1 MSVAMRMHGL
11 VLKEVKQIVRD
22 PSAILIAFLMPVV
35 LLIVNGFGINFD
47 ANHMKVAVVIAAP
60 EETVRGM
67 LQALAASPY
76 LDPIRLPDAR
86 SAEAEVVRGNVRG
99 MLVVRE
105 DFSQRLAR
113 SAHWPAT
120 AELAVNATDPNTA
133 RILEGYVSGALST
146 WLAGEAMERRLIAN
160 GDIDAAI
167 SLLVQSGATLR
178 RCDRARDHRHGDD
191 HDRHASDR
199 ADCRARVGAR
209 HDGEHAGL
217 SGRHGGA
224 DLRQA
229 GLLLHPGNGQHGDG
243 RADGDRIV
251 RLALPRRGYRFAGG
265 LLALFLMFALGLG
278 LFISTLARNQFV
290 AAQLAFL
297 ATMLPAMMLSGM
309 LFDIAS
315 MPQWLRI
322 VTYAVPARYL
332 VSILQ
337 TLFLAGDV
345 WAVVLPNLLGLG
357 GGRDARRR
365 RHAAGHPA
373 AARLRCCD
381 ASSHCWSRNWP
392 GCGRTVRPG
401 SSS

>member
-1 MSVAMRMHGL
+1 MSIAMRMHGL

-133 RILEGYVSGALST
+133 RILEGYISGALST
-146 WLAGEAMERRLIAN
+146 WLAGEAIERRLIAA
-160 GDIDAAI
+160 GDITLQYRYWFNAELRSADAIVPGIIAMVMTMTGTLLTALIVAREWERGTMESMLASPAGLAELIFAKLGCYFVLGMASMVMAVLMAI
-167 SLLVQSGATLR
+167 GLFGLPFRGGVVALLV
-178 RCDRARDHRHGDD
+178 
-191 HDRHASDR
+191 AS
-199 ADCRARVGAR
+199 
-209 HDGEHAGL
+209 
-217 SGRHGGA
+217 
-224 DLRQA
+224 
-229 GLLLHPGNGQHGDG
+229 
-243 RADGDRIV
+243 
-251 RLALPRRGYRFAGG
+251 
-265 LLALFLMFALGLG
+265 ALFLMFALGLG

-315 MPQWLRI
+315 MPYWLRI

-345 WAVVLPNLLGLG
+345 WAVILPNLMGLG
-357 GGRDARRR
+357 AAAALAVGATLLVTRRR
-365 RHAAGHPA
+365 
-373 AARLRCCD
+373 LD
-381 ASSHCWSRNWP
+381 
-392 GCGRTVRPG
+392 
-401 SSS
+401 

>member
-1 MSVAMRMHGL
+1 MSIAMRMHGL

-133 RILEGYVSGALST
+133 RILEGYISGALST
-146 WLAGEAMERRLIAN
+146 WLAGEAIERRLIAAGEITLQYRYWFN
-160 GDIDAAI
+160 AELRSADAIVPGIIAMVMTMTGTLLTALIVAREWERGTMESMLASPAGLAELIFAKLGCYFVLGMASMVMSVLMAI
-167 SLLVQSGATLR
+167 GLFGLPFRGGVVALLV
-178 RCDRARDHRHGDD
+178 
-191 HDRHASDR
+191 AS
-199 ADCRARVGAR
+199 
-209 HDGEHAGL
+209 
-217 SGRHGGA
+217 
-224 DLRQA
+224 
-229 GLLLHPGNGQHGDG
+229 
-243 RADGDRIV
+243 
-251 RLALPRRGYRFAGG
+251 
-265 LLALFLMFALGLG
+265 ALFLMFALGLG

-315 MPQWLRI
+315 MPYWLRI

-345 WAVVLPNLLGLG
+345 WAVILPNLMGLG
-357 GGRDARRR
+357 AAAALAVGATLLVTRRR
-365 RHAAGHPA
+365 
-373 AARLRCCD
+373 LD
-381 ASSHCWSRNWP
+381 
-392 GCGRTVRPG
+392 
-401 SSS
+401 

>member
-133 RILEGYVSGALST
+133 RILEGYISGALST
-146 WLAGEAMERRLIAN
+146 WLAGEAIERRLIAA
-160 GDIDAAI
+160 GDITLQYRYWFNAELRSADAIVPGIIAMVMTMTGT
-167 SLLVQSGATLR
+167 LLTALIV
-178 RCDRARDHRHGDD
+178 AREWERGTMESML
-191 HDRHASDR
+191 ASP
-199 ADCRARVGAR
+199 
-209 HDGEHAGL
+209 AGL
-217 SGRHGGA
+217 A
-224 DLRQA
+224 
-229 GLLLHPGNGQHGDG
+229 
-243 RADGDRIV
+243 
-251 RLALPRRGYRFAGG
+251 
-265 LLALFLMFALGLG
+265 
-278 LFISTLARNQFV
+278 
-290 AAQLAFL
+290 
-297 ATMLPAMMLSGM
+297 
-309 LFDIAS
+309 
-315 MPQWLRI
+315 
-322 VTYAVPARYL
+322 
-332 VSILQ
+332 
-337 TLFLAGDV
+337 
-345 WAVVLPNLLGLG
+345 
-357 GGRDARRR
+357 
-365 RHAAGHPA
+365 
-373 AARLRCCD
+373 
-381 ASSHCWSRNWP
+381 
-392 GCGRTVRPG
+392 
-401 SSS
+401 